1 MEGIKLVFKKEFF
14 IKEKIISEQKEKLRK
29 KDEDIVAK
37 NMLIEKKELEIKKKD
52 KELMEQKKELEKKDY
67 QNKLLIKQLI
77 KMGMDEKEIN
87 ILLKAN
93 NK

>member
-1 MEGIKLVFKKEFF
+1 MNKK
-14 IKEKIISEQKEKLRK
+14 KNLK

-67 QNKLLIKQLI
+67 QNKLLSEQLI
-77 KMGMDEKEIN
+77 QMGMDEKEIN
-87 ILLKAN
+87 ILSKTN